1 MAKEFSFEANDKKIE
16 DVLFSLKRRFIV
28 PRYQRPYAWNLEQI
42 TEFWNDLITNNEPY
56 FLGSFVFCTENEED
70 ENYVQIIDGQQRLL
84 TITILM
90 AVLRDHAI
98 TLNPKQADLYQRHDI
113 YIEDRYGKES
123 FRVIPDDLLK
133 DYFETYIQSGKNNIS
148 VSIPQLPEEMRVKQN
163 YEYFFEKVKEE
174 IDRFS
179 SNDDKLKQL
188 DAIRKKVS
196 RLIVINVE
204 IEREEDAYEIF
215 ETTNARGL
223 DLSVSDLLKNLV
235 FKRIPAGKDRD
246 VAKDIW
252 QEITNNI
259 YDTETELRKF
269 IRYYW
274 LSKYTSVT
282 EKKLYRDIKNKIT
295 EWQTFLNNLKEAS
308 IDFNKLLVG
317 NENDFMQ
324 YKNGNRIFNS
334 LIALRIMNVTQCYV
348 LFLSIL
354 RNYDKLKTDPSR
366 IVEQVEKFTFAYSTV
381 CNLPGN
387 KVEKMYSKYAIMI
400 DKACEGTLHR
410 NQSAKIQNILSTLE
424 GELKDNM
431 PSYAI
436 YSEPFMQLSYRNT
449 EYNRRMIKYVLS
461 KYDTNLR
468 TTKENKIDF
477 NNVNIEHILPQKPDS
492 SWGLKAKDIKK
503 YVNKL
508 GNLTLLDKKI
518 NSVAQNKS
526 IKDKLHDLEKS
537 TLPITIEFVKHLK
550 TLNNKWSEKHINNRQ
565 KELCEIGFNHIWRL

>member
-1 MAKEFSFEANDKKIE
+1 M
-16 DVLFSLKRRFIV
+16 
-28 PRYQRPYAWNLEQI
+28 P
-42 TEFWNDLITNNEPY
+42 
-56 FLGSFVFCTENEED
+56 D
-70 ENYVQIIDGQQRLL
+70 E
-84 TITILM
+84 
-90 AVLRDHAI
+90 
-98 TLNPKQADLYQRHDI
+98 
-113 YIEDRYGKES
+113 
-123 FRVIPDDLLK
+123 LLK
-133 DYFETYIQSGKNNIS
+133 DYFEKFIQSSRNDIS
-148 VSIPQLPEEMRVKQN
+148 VSNPQLPEEIRVKQN
-163 YEYFFEKVKEE
+163 YDYFYQKVKEE

-179 SNDDKLKQL
+179 SNQDKLKQL
-188 DAIRKKVS
+188 DTIRKKVS

-259 YDTETELRKF
+259 YDTENELRKF

-274 LSKYTSVT
+274 LSKHASVT
-282 EKKLYRDIKNKIT
+282 EKKLYREIKNRIT
-295 EWQTFLNNLKEAS
+295 DWRSFLNNLKETS
-308 IDFNKLLVG
+308 SDFNKLIVG
-317 NENDFMQ
+317 SENDFMN
-324 YKNGNRIFNS
+324 YKNGSKIYNS
-334 LIALRIMNVTQCYV
+334 LVALRIMNVTQCYV
-348 LFLSIL
+348 FFLSIL

-366 IVEQVEKFTFAYSTV
+366 IFELIERFTFAYSSI

-400 DKACEGTLHR
+400 DKACEGTLQKNH
-410 NQSAKIQNILSTLE
+410 AGKIQTILSNLE
-424 GELKDNM
+424 KELKENM

-436 YSEPFMQLSYRNT
+436 FSESFMLLSYRNT
-449 EYNRRMIKYVLS
+449 ENNRRMIKYILA

-477 NNVNIEHILPQKPDS
+477 NNVNIEHVLPQKPDS
-492 SWGLKAKDIKK
+492 TWGLKAKDIKK

-526 IKDKLHDLEKS
+526 IKEKLPDLEKS
-537 TLPITIEFVKHLK
+537 TLPITIELVKHLK
-550 TLNNKWSEKHINNRQ
+550 KLKNKWAEKNINNRH
-565 KELCEIGFNHIWRL
+565 KYFCEIGYKEIWQL